1 MHQSG
6 HNQIRHHFFRVRY
19 TELNEI
25 FAYMSLRSFAI
36 ALISIFIPIYLYK
49 MGFTLAELML
59 FYVSIYVVELL
70 AEYLVANLIKKV
82 GPKHL
87 MALSIPLL
95 ITHFAQLLTL
105 NIISWP
111 ILSMGITG
119 GLALS
124 LFWQSYH
131 YDFSRSKHRE
141 KTSAEIGKLYIVN
154 AVLGA
159 SAPFIGGFI
168 ATKFNI
174 SWVFTTAIILFIIAV
189 AVLFKTKDNNF
200 RRGTLTLSNIR
211 IREIARDLLAYGG
224 STIEVSS
231 AGVIWPL
238 FLFLLVKSY
247 ESVGAITSAAL
258 VVTVVVTYYISKKS
272 DQGKRITYLKIG
284 GLLNGII
291 SIIKAFTASVLQA
304 YGVSVAKSFASS
316 IQAAPFCSE
325 YYIHADEEKRSEYIF
340 LMESAVDLARIS
352 FFLLLFGLSFVLP
365 IKTVLV
371 TGLVIGGFG
380 AFLSTIMPPAKCEIC
395 GPIKNKRI
403 KLTPRPVK
411 R

>member
-1 MHQSG
+1 
-6 HNQIRHHFFRVRY
+6 
-19 TELNEI
+19 
-25 FAYMSLRSFAI
+25 
-36 ALISIFIPIYLYK
+36 
-49 MGFTLAELML
+49 
-59 FYVSIYVVELL
+59 
-70 AEYLVANLIKKV
+70 
-82 GPKHL
+82 
-87 MALSIPLL
+87 
-95 ITHFAQLLTL
+95 
-105 NIISWP
+105 
-111 ILSMGITG
+111 
-119 GLALS
+119 
-124 LFWQSYH
+124 
-131 YDFSRSKHRE
+131 
-141 KTSAEIGKLYIVN
+141 
-154 AVLGA
+154 
-159 SAPFIGGFI
+159 
-168 ATKFNI
+168 
-174 SWVFTTAIILFIIAV
+174 
-189 AVLFKTKDNNF
+189 
-200 RRGTLTLSNIR
+200 
-211 IREIARDLLAYGG
+211 
-224 STIEVSS
+224 
-231 AGVIWPL
+231 
-238 FLFLLVKSY
+238 VKSY